1 MSIID
6 LIMLKKQNIL
16 QVRNVYTAN
25 AFAVGGQFFIGAGSE
40 TEPEVKLYEL
50 AGGGEEL
57 LEGCPGG
64 MMSFLP
70 IPGKGGSFVTIMG
83 LFPPFIGQEAGLYL
97 HVKTGNKWETF
108 KIAELPFAHRCEFVE
123 HGGGYYLVAATVSKY
138 KENPGDWSRPG
149 EVYILTPGEDPAQ
162 PWGKLRI
169 DSGITRNHGMTR
181 TRIEGKETI
190 CISGAEGIFS
200 IIPGDQQRWSV
211 RRVFEREVSEMT
223 FIDLD
228 GDGHQ
233 ELVTIEPFHGNTL
246 NIYKKEA
253 KGWELRFSDSLSF
266 GHGLSS
272 GKFNGIPVVVAG
284 NRSGSLAL
292 EAFTVSDLA
301 KGIVK
306 RVVIEPN
313 AGPTQTQVFSHA
325 SRDYILS
332 ANQRK
337 NEVAIYSGS
346 LD

>member
-1 MSIID
+1 
-6 LIMLKKQNIL
+6 MLKKQNIL
-16 QVRNVYTAN
+16 QVKNVYTAN

-50 AGGGEEL
+50 DNDREDL

-70 IPGKGGSFVTIMG
+70 FPRKGGTFVTIMG

-97 HVKTGNKWETF
+97 HGKTGNGWETF
-108 KIAELPFAHRCEFVE
+108 KIAKLPFAHRCEFVE
-123 HGGGYYLVAATVSKY
+123 HGGGYSLVAATVSKH

-149 EVYILTPGEDPAQ
+149 EVFLFTPGEDVTR
-162 PWGKLRI
+162 PWGKERI

-181 TRIEGKETI
+181 TILDGKDTI
-190 CISGAEGIFS
+190 CISGAEGIFG
-200 IIPGDQQRWSV
+200 IIPGDRQRWAV
-211 RRVFEREVSEMT
+211 KKVFDKEVSEMT

-228 GDGHQ
+228 GDGNQ

-246 NIYKKEA
+246 NIYKKGG
-253 KGWELRFSDSLSF
+253 KGWELKFSDSLSF

-292 EAFTVSDLA
+292 EAFTVRDLS
-301 KGIVK
+301 KGVV
-306 RVVIEPN
+306 RRMVIEPE